1 MPEVSAAEIS
11 RLAGVT
17 RATVS
22 NWRRRH
28 DDFPQAI
35 AGTDARPLFDLN
47 QVQGWLSEHGV
58 EVSDSPASDLRTLV
72 RSREP
77 ELVRQVM
84 KALRR
89 SEDGWVAS
97 GLSGEESAY
106 AAEVAEAVARTAERD
121 GTRVAVDTLAERAME
136 GTPATGVYTTP
147 AEVAKLMAALSGKS
161 AAADVLD
168 PACGSGSLL
177 LAAAEAGATELHGQD
192 VSQIQVARTR
202 LLLEADTA
210 LQPDIRLGD
219 SLMADAFSGRRFG
232 SVLCNPPYGQRD
244 WGSGELALDTRW
256 DYGLPPR
263 GEPELAWVQ
272 HAIAHLEPG
281 ADAVLLLPPAV
292 ATRPSGRK
300 IRANLVRTG
309 ALRAVI
315 GLTPGAAQ
323 PWHIGLQIWILRRPV
338 PGATVPDELLF
349 VDTTPLSKEA
359 AGEDRV
365 DWDLITNSVVEV
377 WRAFDAGEADR
388 AEVSGMAAAARLVN
402 VLDDEVDLTPARYVR
417 SSLDAGAVSHQV
429 GDAMSRLAS
438 AASEL
443 TSLAAEVTGWSEAA
457 GKSWRFVTVADLASH
472 GQLEWIR
479 ARPTGADRSESTDT
493 RRVLTAPDV
502 ATGNPASGTMA
513 TARPSEAIEVR
524 AGDILLPAVRSDRSA
539 GRTARVAVAEDAG
552 AVLGPHVHA
561 LRVDGERLDPWFV
574 AGFLT
579 GAENV
584 SATRTSTVRFDP
596 SRLRVPVLPLSE
608 QQRYGVIFRRL
619 FLLRVTAGRAFNA
632 AEHVIEHMT
641 TGLTAGAL
649 VPDDSMDAGS
659 IAVGKVRP

>member
-1 MPEVSAAEIS
+1 MSEVSAAEIS

-35 AGTDARPLFDLN
+35 AGTDARPLFDLH

-58 EVSDSPASDLRTLV
+58 EVSESPSTDLRTLV

-77 ELVRQVM
+77 KLVRQVM
-84 KALRR
+84 EVLHR
-89 SEDGWVAS
+89 SDDGWVAPS
-97 GLSGEESAY
+97 LDGDNAVF
-106 AAEVAEAVARTAERD
+106 AAQVAESVARTAGKEGIRI
-121 GTRVAVDTLAERAME
+121 AVDTLAERAME
-136 GTPATGVYTTP
+136 GTPVTGVYTTP
-147 AEVAKLMAALSGKS
+147 VEVAKLMAALSS
-161 AAADVLD
+161 ATKQAVGTVLD

-177 LAAAEAGATELHGQD
+177 LAAAEVGAAELHGQD
-192 VSQIQVARTR
+192 VSRVQVDRAR
-202 LLLEADTA
+202 LMIEADAALEA
-210 LQPDIRLGD
+210 DIRLGD
-219 SLMADAFSGRRFG
+219 SLVADAFAGRQFDA
-232 SVLCNPPYGQRD
+232 VLCNPPYGQRD
-244 WGSGELALDTRW
+244 WGSSELALDTRW

-272 HAIAHLEPG
+272 HALAHLHPG
-281 ADAVLLLPPAV
+281 AYAVLLLPPAV
-292 ATRPSGRK
+292 ATRSSGRK

-315 GLTPGAAQ
+315 GLAPGAAQ

-338 PGATVPDELLF
+338 PGAAVPDALLF
-349 VDTTPLSKEA
+349 VDTTTLSQDVS
-359 AGEDRV
+359 GEERIDRELV
-365 DWDLITNSVVEV
+365 ADNVVQM
-377 WRAFDAGEADR
+377 WQAFDAGAPDR
-388 AEVSGMAAAARLVN
+388 AETSGVAAAARLVD
-402 VLDDEVDLTPARYVR
+402 VLDDEVDLTPVRYVR
-417 SSLDAGAVSHQV
+417 SSLDSGAVSDQV
-429 GDAMSRLAS
+429 GDAMSRLAA

-479 ARPTGADRSESTDT
+479 ARPADADHGEPTDT

-513 TARPSEAIEVR
+513 SARPSDVMEVR
-524 AGDILLPAVRSDRSA
+524 AGDVLLPAVRSDRSA
-539 GRTARVAVAEDAG
+539 GRAARVAGTEDAG

-561 LRVDGERLDPWFV
+561 LRLDGERLDPWFV

-596 SRLRVPVLPLSE
+596 SRLRVPVLSLPE
-608 QQRYGVIFRRL
+608 QQRYGAIFRRL
-619 FLLRVTAGRAFNA
+619 FLLRATAGRAFAA
-632 AEHVIEHMT
+632 AEDVTELMT

-649 VPDDSMDAGS
+649 VPDDSID
-659 IAVGKVRP
+659 VGEVRR

>member
-35 AGTDARPLFDLN
+35 AGTDARPLFDLH

-58 EVSDSPASDLRTLV
+58 EVSDSPAADLRTLV

-77 ELVRQVM
+77 QLVRQVM
-84 KALRR
+84 EALHR
-89 SEDGWVAS
+89 SDGGWVAP
-97 GLSGEESAY
+97 GLDGDCSLF
-106 AAEVAEAVARTAERD
+106 AAEVAAAIARTAEVE
-121 GTRVAVDTLAERAME
+121 GTRIAFDTLAERAME
-136 GTPATGVYTTP
+136 GTPVTGVYTTP
-147 AEVAKLMAALSGKS
+147 AEVAKLMAALSRSATKS
-161 AAADVLD
+161 EVGSVLD

-177 LAAAEAGATELHGQD
+177 LAAAEVGAAELHGQD
-192 VSQIQVARTR
+192 VSRVQVDRTR
-202 LLLEADTA
+202 LMIEADTE
-210 LQPDIRLGD
+210 LEPDVRLGD
-219 SLMADAFSGRRFG
+219 SLMDDAFLGRRFDT
-232 SVLCNPPYGQRD
+232 VLCNPPYGQRD
-244 WGSGELALDTRW
+244 WGSSELALDTRW

-272 HAIAHLEPG
+272 HAIAHLHPG

-292 ATRPSGRK
+292 ATRSSGRK

-315 GLTPGAAQ
+315 GLAPGSAQ

-338 PGATVPDELLF
+338 PGAAVPDALLF
-349 VDTTPLSKEA
+349 VDTIALSRDA
-359 AGEDRV
+359 PGDDRI
-365 DWDLITNSVVEV
+365 DWDLVTGNVVRL
-377 WRAFDAGEADR
+377 WRAFDGGEADR
-388 AEVSGMAAAARLVN
+388 AEVSGVAAAARLVD

-417 SSLDAGAVSHQV
+417 SSLNAGAVSDQV
-429 GDAMSRLAS
+429 GGAISRLTA

-457 GKSWRFVTVADLASH
+457 GKTWRFVTIADLASH

-479 ARPTGADRSESTDT
+479 ARPADADRSEPTDA

-502 ATGNPASGTMA
+502 AAGNPASGTMMS
-513 TARPSEAIEVR
+513 ARPSEVIEVR
-524 AGDILLPAVRSDRSA
+524 AGDVLLPAVRSDRSA
-539 GRTARVAVAEDAG
+539 GRAARVAGVEDAG

-561 LRVDGERLDPWFV
+561 LRLDGERLDPWFV

-596 SRLRVPVLPLSE
+596 SRLRIPVLSLQE
-608 QQRYGVIFRRL
+608 QQRYGAVFRRL
-619 FLLRVTAGRAFNA
+619 FLLRATAGRAFTA
-632 AEHVIEHMT
+632 AEHVTELMT

-649 VPDDSMDAGS
+649 LPDSS
-659 IAVGKVRP
+659 IDVGKARP